1 MQDVTIRK
9 SADNLMSI
17 EDFIKYISTERG
29 FREVVFRKVMPKCE
43 ASFGEIRLMEEVKA
57 ALASLGTKRLYTHQC
72 LAIELIRRGKNAV
85 IMTPTASGKSLI
97 YNIPVMESM
106 LLEPKS
112 RSLYIFPL
120 KGLAQNQLKVLHEL
134 NPDAAFENAFA
145 IYDGD
150 TPQNTRKK
158 LRDAPPSVILTN
170 PDMLHMGFCAY
181 HEKWA
186 EFFRSLRYVIIDEV
200 HSYRGVLGSNV
211 AQALRRLRRILSLY
225 GAKPVFIA
233 SSATIANPAELC
245 ETLTGLEFE
254 LVSESG
260 AGHGEKNF
268 LFIDPPSGVS
278 PYTVSTKLFIES
290 IRRGFK
296 TIAFTK
302 ARKITELM
310 HRRVMESAPDIKNSV
325 SSYRAGF
332 LPEERRSIEKRLFS
346 GALSGV
352 ISTSALELGIDIGGL
367 DVCILAGYPGTI
379 SSTWQRSGRV
389 GRNGKDSLIVM
400 VSIEDALDK
409 HFMRHP
415 DDFFERRS
423 EAATIDV
430 ENEPILKS
438 HLPCAASE
446 IPISPGDKIY
456 DMKIIAPVLD
466 ELAKKGIIRKSAKG
480 GWRAIG
486 RFPHKNV
493 SIRGAGDAYSIR
505 LENGKLLGES
515 SGGKAFRELHPGAIY
530 LHRANQY
537 IVVSLHPKTK
547 EAFCRAIDAEF
558 YTTPL
563 TKEDTEILA
572 VEKEKVFYG
581 TPVRYGDLMI
591 TEKVIGYV
599 KKDIVTREAI
609 SEHSLELPPHR
620 FKTKGVYFPIA
631 EDAINEV
638 RRLGFDG
645 PGGLHAFEHAAI
657 AALPLFAL
665 CDRMDLGGVSYTFS
679 PLLESPGIFIYDGYE
694 GGVGLTKRGY
704 DVIKDW
710 FEATLSLMEDCACEI
725 SCPSCTQDPQ
735 CGNNNDPLDKRAA
748 MVMIKRW
755 MGKT

>member
-1 MQDVTIRK
+1 MP
-9 SADNLMSI
+9 I
-17 EDFIKYISTERG
+17 EDFIKYISSKSD
-29 FREVVFRKVMPKCE
+29 FREVVFRKVMPKKE
-43 ASFGEIRLMEEVKA
+43 ASFGEIRLTPEVKTR
-57 ALASLGTKRLYTHQC
+57 LASLETKRLYTHQC
-72 LAIELIRRGKNAV
+72 LAIELVRRGKNV
-85 IMTPTASGKSLI
+85 VVMTPTASGKSLI

-106 LLEPKS
+106 LLEPTS
-112 RSLYIFPL
+112 RALYIFPL
-120 KGLAQNQLKVLHEL
+120 KGLAQNQLKVLNEL
-134 NPDAAFENAFA
+134 NPEAADKNAFA

-150 TPQNTRKK
+150 TPQSKRKK

-170 PDMLHMGFCAY
+170 PDMLHLGFCAF
-181 HEKWA
+181 HEKWG

-200 HSYRGVLGSNV
+200 HSYRGVLGSHF
-211 AQALRRLRRILSLY
+211 AQVLRRFRRILSLY
-225 GAKPVFIA
+225 NANPVFIA
-233 SSATIANPAELC
+233 SSATIANPTELC

-254 LVSESG
+254 LISESG
-260 AGHGEKNF
+260 AGRGKKNF

-278 PYTVSTKLFIES
+278 PYTVSTKIFIES
-290 IRRGFK
+290 VRRGLK

-310 HRRVMESAPDIKNSV
+310 HRRVIESAPDIKDSV

-332 LPEERRSIEKRLFS
+332 LPEERRAIEERLFS
-346 GALSGV
+346 GVLSGV

-389 GRNGKDSLIVM
+389 GRKGKDSLIVM

-446 IPISPGDKIY
+446 IPIAPNDKIY
-456 DMKIIAPVLD
+456 DMKIAAPLLN
-466 ELAKKGIIRKSAKG
+466 ELASKGILWKSKLD
-480 GWRAIG
+480 GWHTKK
-486 RFPHKNV
+486 RFPHRNV
-493 SIRGAGDAYSIR
+493 SIRGAGDTYSIR

-537 IVVSLHPKTK
+537 IVVSLHPKTR
-547 EAFCRAIDAEF
+547 EAICHAIDADF

-563 TKEDTEILA
+563 TKEDTEILG
-572 VEKEKVFYG
+572 VEKEKVFHG
-581 TPVRYGDLMI
+581 TPIRYGDLMI

-599 KKDIVTREAI
+599 KKDIVTREAM
-609 SEHSLELPPHR
+609 SEHLFELPSHK
-620 FKTKGVYFPIA
+620 FKTKGIWFPIS
-631 EDAINEV
+631 EDTLDEV
-638 RRLGFDG
+638 RRLGFDV

-679 PLLESPGIFIYDGYE
+679 PLLQSPGIFIYDGYE

-710 FEATLSLMEDCACEI
+710 FEATLSLMEDCACEV

-755 MGKT
+755 LGKK

>member
-1 MQDVTIRK
+1 MP
-9 SADNLMSI
+9 I
-17 EDFIKYISTERG
+17 EGFIKNIKSRND
-29 FREVVFRKVMPKCE
+29 FREVVCHKVIPSKK
-43 ASFGEIRLMEEVKA
+43 ASFNDIHLVPEVKTR
-57 ALASLGTKRLYTHQC
+57 LASLGAERLYTHQS
-72 LAIELIRRGKNAV
+72 LAIEIVRLGKNVV

-120 KGLAQNQLKVLHEL
+120 KGLAQNQLKVLGEL
-134 NPDAAFENAFA
+134 NPEAAAKNAFA

-150 TPQNTRKK
+150 TPGYKRKK

-170 PDMLHMGFCAY
+170 PDMLHMGICAF

-186 EFFRSLRYVIIDEV
+186 EFFGSLKYVIIDEV
-200 HSYRGVLGSNV
+200 HSYRGVLGSHF
-211 AQALRRLRRILSLY
+211 AQVLRRLRRILSLY
-225 GAKPVFIA
+225 KANPVFIA
-233 SSATIANPAELC
+233 SSATIANPTELC

-260 AGHGEKNF
+260 AGHGKKNF
-268 LFIDPPSGVS
+268 LFIDPSSGVS

-290 IRRGFK
+290 VRRGLK

-310 HRRVMESAPDIKNSV
+310 HRRVIESAPDIKDSV

-332 LPEERRSIEKRLFS
+332 LPEERRTIEARLFS

-367 DVCILAGYPGTI
+367 DVCVLAGYPGTI

-389 GRNGKDSLIVM
+389 GRKGKDSLIVM

-446 IPISPGDKIY
+446 VPISPCDKIY
-456 DMKIIAPVLD
+456 DMKIAAPFLD
-466 ELAKKGIIRKSAKG
+466 ELTKKGILWKSKLN
-480 GWRAIG
+480 GWHTKR
-486 RFPHKNV
+486 RFPHRNV
-493 SIRGAGDAYSIR
+493 SIRGTGDTYSIR

-537 IVVSLHPKTK
+537 IVVSLHPKAK
-547 EAFCRAIDAEF
+547 EAICRAIDADF

-563 TKEDTEILA
+563 TKEDTEILG
-572 VEKEKVFYG
+572 VEKEKVFHG
-581 TPVRYGDLMI
+581 TPVKYGELMI
-591 TEKVIGYV
+591 TEKITGYV
-599 KKDIVTREAI
+599 KKDIATREAI
-609 SEHSLELPPHR
+609 NEYPLELPAHR
-620 FKTKGVYFPIA
+620 FKTKGIWFPIS
-631 EDAINEV
+631 EDTLEQAQ
-638 RRLGFDG
+638 RLGFDI

-710 FEATLSLMEDCACEI
+710 FEATLSLMEDCPCEV

-735 CGNNNDPLDKRAA
+735 CGNSNDPLDKRAA

>member
-1 MQDVTIRK
+1 
-9 SADNLMSI
+9 MSI
-17 EDFIKYISTERG
+17 EGFIKYILSKSD
-29 FREVVFRKVMPKCE
+29 FREVVCHKVIPSRE
-43 ASFGEIRLMEEVKA
+43 ASFGKIPLAPEVKTR
-57 ALASLGTKRLYTHQC
+57 LASLGTERLYTHQC
-72 LAIELIRRGKNAV
+72 LAIELARLGKNV
-85 IMTPTASGKSLI
+85 VVMTPTASGKSLI

-120 KGLAQNQLKVLHEL
+120 KGLAQNQLKVLNEL
-134 NPDAAFENAFA
+134 NPEAAAKNAFA

-150 TPQNTRKK
+150 TPQHKRKK

-170 PDMLHMGFCAY
+170 PDMLHLGFCAF

-200 HSYRGVLGSNV
+200 HSYRGVLGSHF
-211 AQALRRLRRILSLY
+211 AQVLRRLRRILSLY
-225 GAKPVFIA
+225 GANPVFIA
-233 SSATIANPAELC
+233 SSATIANPTELC

-254 LVSESG
+254 LVYESG
-260 AGHGEKNF
+260 AAQGKKNV
-268 LFIDPPSGVS
+268 LFIDPSSGVS
-278 PYTVSTKLFIES
+278 PYTVSTKLFVES
-290 IRRGFK
+290 IKRGLK

-310 HRRVMESAPDIKNSV
+310 HRRVIERAPDIKDSI

-332 LPEERRSIEKRLFS
+332 LPEERRAIKARLFS

-367 DVCILAGYPGTI
+367 DVCILVGYPGTI

-389 GRNGKDSLIVM
+389 GRKGKDSLIVM

-415 DDFFERRS
+415 NDFFERRS

-438 HLPCAASE
+438 HLPCAAIE
-446 IPISPGDKIY
+446 VPISPGDKIY
-456 DMKIIAPVLD
+456 DMKIAAPLLD
-466 ELAKKGIIRKSAKG
+466 ELMRKGMLLKSKLKGTWHAKE
-480 GWRAIG
+480 
-486 RFPHKNV
+486 RFPHRNV
-493 SIRGAGDAYSIR
+493 SIRGTGETYSIR

-515 SGGKAFRELHPGAIY
+515 SGAKAFRELHPGAIY

-537 IVVSLHPKTK
+537 IVISLHPKTK
-547 EAFCRAIDAEF
+547 EAICRPIDADF

-563 TKEDTEILA
+563 TKEDTEILG
-572 VEKEKVFYG
+572 VEKEKAFHG

-591 TEKVIGYV
+591 TEKVIGYI

-609 SEHSLELPPHR
+609 SEHSFELPAHR
-620 FKTKGVYFPIA
+620 FKTKGIWFPVE
-631 EDAINEV
+631 EDTITEAL
-638 RRLGFDG
+638 RLGFDI

-657 AALPLFAL
+657 ASLPLFAL

-710 FEATLSLMEDCACEI
+710 FEATLSLMEDCPCEV

-748 MVMIKRW
+748 MVMIKEW
-755 MGKT
+755 IGKE